1 MMVKTMDGGI
11 RETSALYNKDCFGKN
26 LFIEPCGI
34 HLRHYSVIHDPFG
47 LNVIG
52 KIYEGF

>member
-1 MMVKTMDGGI
+1 MVKTMDGGI

-26 LFIEPCGI
+26 FFIEPCGI

-47 LNVIG
+47 LDVIG